1 MKKKILMVALMSA
14 AMGLASCGGSNN
26 PSNPSSSGSNASVSE
41 PASQSV
47 ESKEAEVSS
56 EAKVSSEAHVHVW
69 GETEYAWSEDHTKC
83 TATRVCAKDASHVET
98 ETVDAVVSA
107 VDATEEE
114 DGEATYTATFENK
127 AFATQTA
134 TEVIP
139 SLPTLSKLTFEAN
152 ENNGYTVSA
161 LNTEIVGRVT
171 IPATY
176 KASEEGEELPVNA
189 IKESGFYNCENITYV
204 NIPGS
209 ITAVGTD
216 LAFASCHNLETVIL
230 NEGTLELGRRAFHSD
245 NAIKSIY
252 IPASITTT
260 GRQGFQGCSAL
271 ESITFAEGSNLTT
284 FANATFSMCSALKEI
299 HLPGKVTM
307 LDSNCMTGCMT
318 LEKVTIPVSVT
329 SIMGYPFNQCPALH
343 ELFYEGTKEQWN
355 AIQLHALWNGDEKII
370 ETVHCTD
377 GDITL

>member
-1 MKKKILMVALMSA
+1 MKKKMLMVALMSA

-47 ESKEAEVSS
+47 DSKEAEVSS
-56 EAKVSSEAHVHVW
+56 EAHVHEW
-69 GETEYAWSEDHTKC
+69 GEAAYVWSEGHAKC
-83 TATRVCAKDASHVET
+83 TATRVCAKDESHVET
-98 ETVDAVVSA
+98 ETVDAVVST

-134 TEVIP
+134 TEAIP

-161 LNTEIVGRVT
+161 LNTEITGRVT

-189 IKESGFYNCENITYV
+189 IKESGFYNCGNITYV

-252 IPASITTT
+252 IPASLTTT
-260 GRQGFQGCSAL
+260 GRQGFQGCTAL

-284 FANATFSMCSALKEI
+284 IANATFSSCSALKEI
-299 HLPGKVTM
+299 HIPGKVTM
-307 LDSNCMTGCMT
+307 LDSNCMTRCT
-318 LEKVTIPVSVT
+318 ALEKVTIPVSVT
-329 SIMGYPFNQCPALH
+329 NISGYPFNECSALH

-355 AIQLHALWNGDEKII
+355 AITLHALWNSDSSDNKII